1 MPQTQKVTPLN
12 LLAEGQ
18 RSLSDR
24 VYEEIYRRISSD
36 EWPLG
41 TRLPNE
47 TDLSSQFAVS
57 RSVVREAL
65 VRLRADGLVTSKPH
79 TGTHVTGHPNRMVLE
94 RARIY
99 SISDIQRCFEFR
111 TGVEGE
117 AAYLAAL
124 RHSQAKIAK
133 IEASLAAMKAWREST
148 IESDGSD
155 EDIQF
160 HMSVADATE
169 NNYFTSAIES
179 MSLVIRLGISI
190 GNTLVQFSGG
200 RKSSPAYEE
209 HFRIYE
215 AIIAGDAET
224 ARTCMRDHIENTR
237 RRAFVGC

>member
-1 MPQTQKVTPLN
+1 MNQSQKTPSLN
-12 LLAEGQ
+12 PSTEGQ

-24 VYEEIYRRISSD
+24 VYEEIYRRVSSD
-36 EWPLG
+36 EWPIG

-65 VRLRADGLVTSKPH
+65 VRLRADGLITSKPH
-79 TGTHVTGHPNRMVLE
+79 TGSYVTGHPNRMVLE

-111 TGVEGE
+111 TGIEGE

-124 RHSQAKIAK
+124 RQSQGKIAK
-133 IEASLAAMKAWREST
+133 IQVCIEAMKTWRDST
-148 IESDGSD
+148 TDSDGSD
-155 EDIQF
+155 EDIAF
-160 HMSVADATE
+160 HMAIASATE
-169 NNYFTSAIES
+169 NNYFVSAMDS

-200 RKSSPAYEE
+200 RKSSPAYDE
-209 HFRIYE
+209 HVRIYD
-215 AIIAGDAET
+215 AIASGDAET
-224 ARTCMRDHIENTR
+224 ARTCMRTHIENTR
-237 RRAFVGC
+237 RRAFVGG